1 MSTPRVPLP
10 DSADVLVVGAG
21 LAGLSAARLLAE
33 SGADVVV
40 LEASDGV
47 GGRVRTDRVDGFL
60 LDRGFQILLTAYSE
74 LTRQEILPELDLR
87 AFTPGSRIRFAGEF
101 HELADPWR
109 RPVAAVKGLFSPV
122 GSLSDKL
129 GVARL
134 RTDARTA
141 SYLSE
146 PTPDRSIRD
155 EFDARGFSPRFIQSF
170 LRPFLAGVL
179 LESELSTSARYL
191 HFLFRCFAEGDAVLP
206 AGGMQQLPDVLAA
219 DLDGRVHTG
228 RPVAEVRRDGV
239 TLENGEVVRA
249 TRVVLAVDAAAA
261 EGLVGVPAPP
271 LKSGLTAYYDAPA
284 SPVGDSLLVLNGE
297 GDGPV
302 NHLAVL
308 SDVAPDYAPPGR
320 HLVAVNAVGDAA
332 TDPEAFD
339 AAARA
344 QLREWYGP
352 DAVDSW
358 RHLRTYHIP
367 HALPAHPP
375 GSLDVSDGPIERD
388 GVLVAGDH
396 RVHGSIEGALRS
408 GRLAAES
415 IRGSAG

>member
-1 MSTPRVPLP
+1 MSSTRVPLP
-10 DSADVLVVGAG
+10 DSADVVVIGAG
-21 LAGLSAARLLAE
+21 LAGLAAARRLR
-33 SGADVVV
+33 SGGADVLV
-40 LEASDGV
+40 LEASDGI

-74 LTRQEILPELDLR
+74 LERQDILSGLDLH
-87 AFTPGSRIRFAGEF
+87 AFQAGSRIRFAGEF

-134 RTDARTA
+134 RSDARRA
-141 SYLSE
+141 AYLAE
-146 PTPDRSIRD
+146 PTPDRTIRD
-155 EFDARGFSPRFIQSF
+155 EFEARGFSPRFIQAF

-191 HFLFRCFAEGDAVLP
+191 HLLFRCFAEGDAVLP
-206 AGGMQQLPDVLAA
+206 AGGMQDLPEVLAA
-219 DLDGRVHTG
+219 DLDGRIRTG
-228 RPVAEVRRDGV
+228 RRVAEVRKDGV
-239 TLENGEVVRA
+239 TLQEGEVVEA
-249 TRVVLAVDAAAA
+249 DRVLLAVDAAAT
-261 EGLVGVPAPP
+261 ESLIGVPAPP
-271 LKSGLTAYYDAPA
+271 LKPGLTLYFDAPE
-284 SPVGDSLLVLNGE
+284 SPVGDPLLVLNGE

-308 SDVAPDYAPPGR
+308 SDVAPGYAPPGR
-320 HLVAVNAVGDAA
+320 HLVAVNAVGAPA
-332 TDPEAFD
+332 RDPDGFE
-339 AAARA
+339 AAARR
-344 QLREWYGP
+344 QLSDWYGS
-352 DAVDSW
+352 DVVGRW

-375 GSLDVSDGPIERD
+375 GSLSPTDGPLDVD
-388 GVLVAGDH
+388 GVVVAGDH

-408 GRLAAES
+408 GRLAAERVES
-415 IRGSAG
+415 GTG